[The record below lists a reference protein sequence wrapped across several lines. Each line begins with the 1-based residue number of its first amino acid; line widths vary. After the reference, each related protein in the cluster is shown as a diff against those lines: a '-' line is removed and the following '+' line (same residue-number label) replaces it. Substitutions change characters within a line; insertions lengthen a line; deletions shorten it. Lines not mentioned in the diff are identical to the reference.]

1 MRPSVRRGTVRGRTA
16 FLSEEAEQEE
26 RDDRDRLQA
35 IDAKLRVL
43 HERRQDLVDQVRRL
57 ADEQRALYESQHG
70 PQSVAE
76 QRYEEHR
83 QLGREIA
90 RLRNARNAA
99 RAKLD
104 ELTARTREIRSEI
117 PTSERARP
125 EQVRKEI
132 AELELRQQ
140 TQAVPVKEENA
151 LIARMRE
158 RTHFLKELE
167 AHATVLAEHEKRLK
181 EAETA
186 MREARGEVV
195 RLGTETVRA
204 KGDRDAKLDEVR
216 SNLAAQ
222 GSVVGQMR
230 AKGLERRQIMEKLD
244 TTNREFA
251 TLDREAMQLVEK
263 SRRRR
268 EEARD
273 AARRF
278 APQRRGAGPEEVRAH
293 VAESALEQLKK
304 HGRVTLR

>member
-1 MRPSVRRGTVRGRTA
+1 MRGRTS

-26 RDDRDRLQA
+26 REGRDRLEA
-35 IDAKLRVL
+35 IDGKLRVL
-43 HERRQDLVDQVRRL
+43 HQRRQDLVDQVRAL
-57 ADEQRALYESQHG
+57 AAEQKALYESQHG
-70 PQSVAE
+70 PQAAAE

-83 QLGREIA
+83 QMGREIA
-90 RLRNARNAA
+90 RLRDARNAA

-104 ELTARTREIRSEI
+104 ELTARAREIRSEI
-117 PTSERARP
+117 PASERARP

-132 AELELRQQ
+132 ADLELRQQ
-140 TQAVPVKEENA
+140 THALPVKEENA

-158 RTHFLKELE
+158 RSQFLKELE
-167 AHATVLAEHEKRLK
+167 AHAAVLAEHEKRLK

-186 MREARGEVV
+186 MREARGEVS
-195 RLGTETVRA
+195 RLGTETVRM

-222 GSVVGQMR
+222 GSVVAQMR
-230 AKGLERRQIMEKLD
+230 AKGLLRRQIMEKLD
-244 TTNREFA
+244 SVNREFA

-263 SRRRR
+263 SRQRR

-278 APQRRGAGPEEVRAH
+278 APQRRGAGPEEIRAR
-293 VAESALEQLKK
+293 VAESTLEQLKK

>member
-1 MRPSVRRGTVRGRTA
+1 MS
-16 FLSEEAEQEE
+16 FLSEEAEKEE
-26 RDDRDRLQA
+26 REDRDRLEA
-35 IDAKLRVL
+35 IDSKLRVL
-43 HERRQDLVDQVRRL
+43 HQRREDLVEQFRQIT
-57 ADEQRALYESQHG
+57 AEQRALYDAQHG
-70 PQSVAE
+70 PQAAAE

-83 QLGREIA
+83 KLGREVA
-90 RLRNARNAA
+90 RLRDARNSA

-117 PTSERARP
+117 PVSERARP

-132 AELELRQQ
+132 ADLEHRQQ
-140 TQAVPVKEENA
+140 TSALPIKEENA

-158 RTHFLKELE
+158 RSQFLKELE
-167 AHATVLAEHEKRLK
+167 AHAAVLAEHEKRLK

-186 MREARGEVV
+186 MREARTEVA
-195 RLGTETVRA
+195 RLGTETVRM

-222 GSVVGQMR
+222 GSVVAQMR
-230 AKGLERRQIMEKLD
+230 AKGTLRRELMEKLD
-244 TTNREFA
+244 VANREFA
-251 TLDREAMQLVEK
+251 TLDREALQLLEK

-293 VAESALEQLKK
+293 VAESTLEQLKK